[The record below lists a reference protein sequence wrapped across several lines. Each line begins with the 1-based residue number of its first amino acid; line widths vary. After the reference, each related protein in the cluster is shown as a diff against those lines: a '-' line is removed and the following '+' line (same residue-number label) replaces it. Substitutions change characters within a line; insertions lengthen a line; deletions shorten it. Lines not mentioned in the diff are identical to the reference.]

1 MKAHIKNIPT
11 IGALLAAAILLT
23 LFSSLG
29 ECLKLHSDAQAI
41 TQLWQLFTCHIVHC
55 TFEHLFYDAIC
66 LLVLGILLK
75 PRELLTTLLLAAP
88 IVSIAV
94 LLRHPELSSYCG
106 LSGVNCALFAVF
118 AINVAKKN
126 KLLGVAAIAGI
137 LLKTFIEIH
146 ADRTFFATS
155 GFIPVHA
162 AHIAGIAAG
171 TIVCIINAIIASN
184 NCKTNQMAYINI
196 HS

>member
-1 MKAHIKNIPT
+1 MKTHIKNIPI
-11 IGALLAAAILLT
+11 IGALLAAAILMT

-29 ECLKLHSDAQAI
+29 ESLKLHPDAPHV
-41 TQLWQLFTCHIVHC
+41 WQFFSSHIVHC
-55 TFEHLFYDAIC
+55 TFEHLFYDALC
-66 LLVLGILLK
+66 LAVLGILLSR
-75 PRELLTTLLLAAP
+75 RELFMTLLISAP
-88 IVSIAV
+88 IVSLVV

-118 AINVAKKN
+118 AINVARKN

-146 ADRTFFATS
+146 ADRTFFAIS

-162 AHIAGIAAG
+162 AHLAGIAAG
-171 TIVCIINAIIASN
+171 TIIGIINAIIASHH
-184 NCKTNQMAYINI
+184 CKTNQMAYINV